1 LVSLLDHSRV
11 SLTCVTLYTCVLCS
25 AVLVPLYCC
34 VRLDVVTTSYK
45 IRRITRTRVSA
56 VRQTDRKRGGS
67 DRPLPY
73 LSLSL
78 TRKATKPFPNPESNT
93 SLSLTRKATQAFLLH
108 GKQAKSLP
116 NQESKPSLSLTRK
129 ATQVS
134 PSHGK
139 QPTSLPNQ
147 DSSSSLSLNRKAIQV
162 SP

>member
-1 LVSLLDHSRV
+1 VFPSRV
-11 SLTCVTLYTCVLCS
+11 SHCIPVSCVG
-25 AVLVPLYCC
+25 AVLVPPYCC

-78 TRKATKPFPNPESNT
+78 TRKANKPFPNPESNT
-93 SLSLTRKATQAFLLH
+93 SLPLTRKATQAFPLH
-108 GKQAKSLP
+108 GKQPKSLP

-139 QPTSLPNQ
+139 QPTSLPIQ
-147 DSSSSLSLNRKAIQV
+147 DSSASLSLNRKAIQV